1 LLAKL
6 GLIGLTEP
14 YMETTAKTGQFYLK
28 YFRDVPYAN
37 RPAWSKLQ
45 NRWHRKLSFLNKF
58 VGASIMARFQ
68 TTDGTSTLNIML
80 PNGKPKRISQ

>member
-1 LLAKL
+1 
-6 GLIGLTEP
+6 
-14 YMETTAKTGQFYLK
+14 METTAKTGQFYLK

-37 RPAWSKLQ
+37 RSSWSKLQ
-45 NRWHRKLSFLNKF
+45 NRRFNRLNLLNEF

-80 PNGKPKRISQ
+80 PNGKPRRISR